1 MSRPDLAGV
10 VARYAALLVPGWKVT
25 SEWRTADAMPKAGAI
40 ATCSALPTREL
51 AHVCAVDPFP
61 PHESLDE
68 SVAHEM
74 VHACLSPLTA
84 LLEATPASVMLEEQA
99 VERLGKA
106 IAAAS
111 PRVAQAMARAVAAF
125 APRVA
130 ARLPAPRG
138 RINAGGRMDPKMV
151 SAALDALVAG
161 DSAKA
166 LEILK
171 QLIASAAGG
180 EAHAEPDGDEGK
192 APPAPEAPAR
202 DAAPPQGGEKPAT
215 PYGEKK
221 PEPAARLATDAEVT
235 LAARVQALEA
245 ERAQEREQL
254 EREKLLAT
262 RPDFTPEVRGVLARS
277 SLETVRDFVNKV
289 PRSGATR
296 ARLTGETTQAPTR
309 GDAQG
314 EPSTAPRVPADEAA
328 KIDRVLGIM
337 PVSARMGYG
346 EPDPMTGG
354 RRLHTMT
361 PAQARAQG
369 AADAQKGAR

>member
-1 MSRPDLAGV
+1 M
-10 VARYAALLVPGWKVT
+10 
-25 SEWRTADAMPKAGAI
+25 
-40 ATCSALPTREL
+40 
-51 AHVCAVDPFP
+51 
-61 PHESLDE
+61 DE
-68 SVAHEM
+68 ET
-74 VHACLSPLTA
+74 LT
-84 LLEATPASVMLEEQA
+84 
-99 VERLGKA
+99 
-106 IAAAS
+106 
-111 PRVAQAMARAVAAF
+111 
-125 APRVA
+125 
-130 ARLPAPRG
+130 
-138 RINAGGRMDPKMV
+138 
-151 SAALDALVAG
+151 AALDALIAG
-161 DSAKA
+161 DTTKA
-166 LEILK
+166 AEILK
-171 QLIASAAGG
+171 TLIAKQAAGG
-180 EAHAEPDGDEGK
+180 AGGHKEPDGDEGK
-192 APPAPEAPAR
+192 APEAPAR
-202 DAAPPQGGEKPAT
+202 DAAPPEGGEKPAT

-221 PEPAARLATDAEVT
+221 PAARLATDAEVT

-296 ARLTGETTQAPTR
+296 ARLTGETTRAPTR

-314 EPSTAPRVPADEAA
+314 EPSTAPRMPADEAA

-346 EPDPMTGG
+346 DPDPMTGG